1 MGDNYV
7 IYHLHTMLSNGVTNI
22 DSVTNYQDYI
32 DYASSLGMKA
42 IAFSE
47 HGSVFEWL
55 KKKEAVEKAGMKYIH
70 AEEFYI
76 TETLNEK
83 IRDNYHCVLIARNY
97 DGVLELNKLSSK
109 SFNRED
115 GHYYYAPRIAF
126 EELINTSD
134 NIIVCTACLASIL
147 ASDNEK
153 LKEQFIAFLT
163 LNKHRCFL
171 EIQHHNVE
179 AQKNYNIALWKLSEE
194 LDIPLI
200 TGTDTHALNEDHLM
214 GRSILQKSKNI
225 HFDNEDG
232 WNLVMMNEDEL
243 DHAYEIQNALPQK
256 VYRKAIDNT
265 NVMADMIEE
274 FEMDRSYKY
283 PHLWENPEQLLKE
296 KINQGILDKGIN
308 QYPNYQ
314 EYVDRIYYELE
325 AYKHNEAIDF
335 MLLMEDVISWCK
347 SQGIQTGYGRGSVNG
362 SVIAWIIGI
371 TEMDS
376 IKFGLNFERF
386 MNVERVSLSDIDTD
400 FPPSRIDEVKQY
412 VFNHHGLY
420 CSDIITFNT
429 IADKGAIRDVGRA
442 LGIDLDTV
450 GKICDSVDNEEKY
463 AESREKYP
471 ELFKYVDLVKGVV
484 VSIGNHPCLL
494 AGEKVLTSDGY
505 KNIEDVT
512 TNDEVYTH
520 KDRYKKVNEC
530 MVNTKDRWFEIN
542 SYGALPIKCTDN
554 HPFYIRHKIKK
565 QYYNQ
570 LGDNYGEPIWEQ
582 AQYIDKGDALAIPVN
597 QECIIP
603 NFDNIKL
610 PFDSKDFWW
619 IIGRYLGDGY
629 TIETR
634 RGENWNQITV
644 NICHG
649 FNDASAKYIYEKLDK
664 CNVSYRTR
672 NTRTAKEI
680 IFNADSTKQWY
691 PYLKRFGKHA
701 NHKKIPN
708 EVLSLPIDLLRSFIE
723 GYVSADGYV
732 SDNRV
737 EISTSSIDVALAISK
752 CINKVYHIQCNFKII
767 KAKDNIIEGRTI
779 HTKTN
784 YVIGYTPN
792 PTNNF
797 CFYDGKY
804 IWTYVKSVVIHNE
817 EIKTYNLSVYDDN
830 SYTVNNVAVHNCGMI
845 VSPYPIDDA
854 VGLCTTATDPFPIS
868 QLYMKEVDS
877 LNYVKLDLLKL
888 DTIELLSET
897 CKMADIPMIL
907 PDNMNINDDKVWDSM
922 RDDTTSCFQWESATG
937 QDYINKLLSKN
948 TIAKYKEAGLNID
961 KMTLLSIGN
970 SAIRPAGAS
979 YRDDLASGVVRKT
992 GSKPID
998 DFLSNTFGYLVF
1010 QCQIIEFL
1018 NQYCGFTMGEADIV
1032 RRGFA
1037 KKTGTDQFIPVIK
1050 NGGYLNGNENHY
1062 IDGYIKTMKDKYGI
1076 SEDKSEEDIVAFI
1089 KVIED
1094 ASSYLFSLNHSQPYS
1109 FMGYACA
1116 YLRYYYPTEFIT
1128 CCLNIN
1134 KDNSDKTTA
1143 VTEYAKKVGI
1153 QIVPIKFGYSRADYS
1168 CDAANKKVY
1177 KGVASVK
1184 NLNDTVS
1191 EELYGLSQSRT
1202 YDNFIDLLID
1212 ITGKTSCN
1220 SRQLDILIKLDYF
1233 SAFGEINELTYK
1245 ANKFANLYDK
1255 NKGFKKNIKQA
1266 KLGLDPEFVMPYCNE
1281 YKSETVKEVN
1291 ISAIEVSLID
1301 NNQERLDEFY
1311 DILEECMKH
1320 KKDGTPNGY
1329 NYEKFFKLTN
1339 MPEDVKRK
1347 YATKI
1352 SEAEYKDL
1360 NAYKLLTEL
1369 QYNGNICSVKEQIK
1383 YQQEYLSYI
1392 DYIDP
1397 DLDPRYIIVTQLNT
1411 NYSPKFVA
1419 YCIKTGQTCPI
1430 KVRKNKSGKHTYARM
1445 NTYKDTPFVDGD
1457 LLYMIKAKQ
1466 EPKAKFVDGNWIR
1479 DYSDK
1484 EWWLYEYAVCDEIV
1498 KGTN

>member
-7 IYHLHTMLSNGVTNI
+7 IYHLHSDLSNGVTNI

-42 IAFSE
+42 MAFSE
-47 HGSVFEWL
+47 HGSVFAWC
-55 KKKEAVEKAGMKYIH
+55 KKKEAIEKAGMKYIH
-70 AEEFYI
+70 AEEFYV

-109 SFNRED
+109 SFNRKD

-153 LKEQFIAFLT
+153 LKERFITFLT

-200 TGTDTHALNEDHLM
+200 AGTDTHALNEDHLM

-256 VYRKAIDNT
+256 VYRKAISNT

-308 QYPNYQ
+308 KYPNYQ
-314 EYVDRIYYELE
+314 EYVNRIYYELE

-484 VSIGNHPCLL
+484 TSVGNHPC
-494 AGEKVLTSDGY
+494 G
-505 KNIEDVT
+505 
-512 TNDEVYTH
+512 
-520 KDRYKKVNEC
+520 
-530 MVNTKDRWFEIN
+530 
-542 SYGALPIKCTDN
+542 
-554 HPFYIRHKIKK
+554 
-565 QYYNQ
+565 
-570 LGDNYGEPIWEQ
+570 
-582 AQYIDKGDALAIPVN
+582 
-597 QECIIP
+597 
-603 NFDNIKL
+603 
-610 PFDSKDFWW
+610 
-619 IIGRYLGDGY
+619 
-629 TIETR
+629 TI
-634 RGENWNQITV
+634 V
-644 NICHG
+644 
-649 FNDASAKYIYEKLDK
+649 A
-664 CNVSYRTR
+664 
-672 NTRTAKEI
+672 
-680 IFNADSTKQWY
+680 
-691 PYLKRFGKHA
+691 PY
-701 NHKKIPN
+701 
-708 EVLSLPIDLLRSFIE
+708 
-723 GYVSADGYV
+723 
-732 SDNRV
+732 
-737 EISTSSIDVALAISK
+737 SID
-752 CINKVYHIQCNFKII
+752 
-767 KAKDNIIEGRTI
+767 DTI
-779 HTKTN
+779 
-784 YVIGYTPN
+784 
-792 PTNNF
+792 
-797 CFYDGKY
+797 
-804 IWTYVKSVVIHNE
+804 
-817 EIKTYNLSVYDDN
+817 
-830 SYTVNNVAVHNCGMI
+830 
-845 VSPYPIDDA
+845 
-854 VGLCTTATDPFPIS
+854 GLCTTATDPFPIS

-907 PDNMNINDDKVWDSM
+907 PDNMDIDDNKVWDSM

-937 QDYINKLLSKN
+937 QDYISKLLSKN
-948 TIAKYKEAGLNID
+948 TIAKYKESGLNID

-979 YRDDLASGVVRKT
+979 YRDDLANGVVRKT

-1037 KKTGTDQFIPVIK
+1037 KKTGTDQFIPIIK
-1050 NGGYLNGNENHY
+1050 NGGYLNGNKNHY

-1143 VTEYAKKVGI
+1143 VTEYAKKAGI

-1168 CDAANKKVY
+1168 CDATNKKVY

-1191 EELYGLSQSRT
+1191 EELYELSQNNK

-1212 ITGKTSCN
+1212 ITEKTSCN

-1233 SAFGEINELTYK
+1233 SDFGEANELTYITS
-1245 ANKFANLYDK
+1245 KFALLYVK

-1281 YKSETVKEVN
+1281 YKSETVKEIN
-1291 ISAIEVSLID
+1291 ISAIEVSLIE

-1339 MPEDVKRK
+1339 IPEDVKHK
-1347 YATKI
+1347 FATKI

-1360 NAYKLLTEL
+1360 DAYKLLTTL
-1369 QYNGNICSVKEQIK
+1369 KYYGNIMSVKEKIK
-1383 YQQEYLSYI
+1383 YQQEYLGYI
-1392 DYIDP
+1392 NYVDP
-1397 DLDPRYIIVTQLNT
+1397 ELDPRYVVVTQLNK
-1411 NYSPKFVA
+1411 NFSPKFVG
-1419 YCIKTGQTCPI
+1419 YCLKTGQTCPM
-1430 KVRKNKSGKHTYARM
+1430 KVRKNRSGKHIYGVK
-1445 NTYKDTPFVDGD
+1445 NTFKDTPFEDGD
-1457 LLYMIKAKQ
+1457 ILYMIKAKQ
-1466 EPKAKFVDGNWIR
+1466 EPKAKFVDGEWKR

-1484 EWWLYEYAVCDEIV
+1484 EWWLYEYSV
-1498 KGTN
+1498 KGIN